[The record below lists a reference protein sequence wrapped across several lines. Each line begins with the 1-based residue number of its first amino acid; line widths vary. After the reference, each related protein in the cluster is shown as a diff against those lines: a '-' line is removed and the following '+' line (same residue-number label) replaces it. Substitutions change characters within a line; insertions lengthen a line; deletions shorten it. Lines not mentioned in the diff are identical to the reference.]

1 MMVLANLVNTTGE
14 YILGA
19 RVTDAQ
25 ESAVAE
31 VVATP
36 GMSRVAIE
44 AAEEEREEKVGEAI
58 GDFYA
63 GFFAIVNL
71 VGLLTQL
78 FLVSRIVGWFG
89 VNRAIMV
96 LPLVAVGGYIMIA
109 LFPVLGVARW
119 AKTAENSTDYS
130 LQNTVRNMLFL
141 PTTRAE
147 KFKAKQA
154 IDAFFV
160 RAGDVLAALVVL
172 GGTTLLGLAPSG
184 FALVNVFIALLWVVL
199 AFFIGRRYLIL
210 SRDR

>member
-1 MMVLANLVNTTGE
+1 
-14 YILGA
+14 
-19 RVTDAQ
+19 
-25 ESAVAE
+25 
-31 VVATP
+31 
-36 GMSRVAIE
+36 
-44 AAEEEREEKVGEAI
+44 VGQAI

-78 FLVSRIVGWFG
+78 FLVSRIVRWFG
-89 VNRAIMV
+89 VNRALMV
-96 LPLVAVGGYIMIA
+96 LPLVATGGYILIA

-119 AKTAENSTDYS
+119 AKTAENATDYS
-130 LQNTVRNMLFL
+130 LQNTVRNILFL

-172 GGTTLLGLAPSG
+172 GGTTLLSLSPSG
-184 FALVNVFIALLWVVL
+184 FALVNVFVAFLWVVL
-199 AFFIGRRYLIL
+199 AWFIGRRYLLL
-210 SRDR
+210 SR